1 VVRGRHPNS
10 LKNLKPCPPGVTA
23 NPKGIN
29 RKRPYT
35 DRLFERAEERLPEPM
50 RKRINDTFEKQFGK
64 LDMLPVGTTWADAEV
79 LRIHLNV
86 VLSGDIS
93 SANFITD
100 HIEGRPPSRLDL
112 IGHERQEITIRVVED
127 PPLVPRGRD
136 RVEAILFRDI
146 VTLIERAADDEDEHF
161 LTKAAEL
168 GQMLK
173 ARAMQKGRT
182 IDVPKIT

>member
-1 VVRGRHPNS
+1 MARGKHPNS

-86 VLSGDIS
+86 VLNGDIT
-93 SANFITD
+93 SASFISD
-100 HIEGRPPSRLDL
+100 RVEGKPPNRLDL

-127 PPLVPRGRD
+127 PPLAPLGRD
-136 RVEAILFRDI
+136 RTEAALFHDL
-146 VTLIERAADDEDEHF
+146 VALIKSADDEDENL
-161 LTKAAEL
+161 LTAAANLAQLIQERAKA
-168 GQMLK
+168 
-173 ARAMQKGRT
+173 KGRK
-182 IDVPKIT
+182 IDVSAR